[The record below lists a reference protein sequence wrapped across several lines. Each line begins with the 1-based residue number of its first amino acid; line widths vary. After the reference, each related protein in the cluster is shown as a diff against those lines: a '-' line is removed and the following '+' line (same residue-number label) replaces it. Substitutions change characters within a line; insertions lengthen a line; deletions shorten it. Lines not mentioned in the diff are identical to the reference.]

1 MGAADYGSRLHD
13 VVFGVTSCVDAERN
27 YGTET
32 ASGPSCRNW
41 QKLMDFSAAHI
52 SYVIA
57 SYVISGILMFGLLVY
72 VLVRDRKLAA
82 KLKDQKD
89 IE

>member
-1 MGAADYGSRLHD
+1 
-13 VVFGVTSCVDAERN
+13 
-27 YGTET
+27 
-32 ASGPSCRNW
+32 
-41 QKLMDFSAAHI
+41 MDFSAAHI